1 MNVEV
6 HHALMESVQTASTI
20 ILVSALW
27 DTREQTA
34 KLVCIECLRYIVI
47 REVKLIL

>member
-6 HHALMESVQTASTI
+6 HHAFMESVQTASTI
-20 ILVSALW
+20 KLVNAWW
-27 DTREQTA
+27 DTRVQTA

-47 REVKLIL
+47 